1 MASFIRHLRF
11 LVFPASILHPRR
23 RICNAALTAGL
34 GDDTLSWV
42 MNLEKLW
49 EDYPL
54 PEGSEAD
61 FALRVE
67 GDELEPYVR
76 PGGIALIKR
85 GAEIRDGDVGL
96 FFAGGDIVLRQYCED
111 WAGNVYLFA
120 VNRRRSGLDIRLPAA
135 GGAPVC
141 SFGRVLLEDEVPLPE
156 I

>member
-76 PGGIALIKR
+76 
-85 GAEIRDGDVGL
+85 
-96 FFAGGDIVLRQYCED
+96 YCED